1 MATGNASG
9 KERSDSVVGDRA
21 RSPARDTSL
30 QVLSTA
36 TPSSYQQTK
45 SKSLSGRGRPPFEC
59 IALVLQGGGA
69 LGAYQAGVYQ
79 ALAEADL
86 HPDLVAGISI
96 GAINSAIIA
105 GNPPEYRVQR
115 LRSFWEKI
123 SEPPLGMPT
132 VPVELKL
139 NEFMHRLVNET
150 RAMGILLFGAP
161 NFFVPRLPSPV
172 LVPYAPPDSLSF
184 YDLAPVRETL
194 AQIVDFDLINNGPM
208 RLCVGTVNVRSGN
221 FLYFDTTTRKIG
233 LDHILAS
240 AALPPGFPAVEIGG
254 EYYWDGGLLSNTPLD
269 WVLESSDRRDTLTFQ
284 VDLWNAKGNLPRDLI
299 EAELRGKEI
308 RYSSR
313 TRLSTDRFCKAQ
325 RLRRAMRELL
335 DDLPPDLR
343 HAPRAEALAA
353 EADDKVY
360 NIIHLIYHARNYE
373 GSSKDYEF
381 SRRTMEEHWA
391 AGYDD
396 TVRTLRNPEVLQRPT
411 HPDGVFTFDVAR
423 DGRF

>member
-1 MATGNASG
+1 MATGNALEKRG
-9 KERSDSVVGDRA
+9 ADSVA
-21 RSPARDTSL
+21 TEALSPARDASL
-30 QVLSTA
+30 RAPSAAV
-36 TPSSYQQTK
+36 PSSWQQTEF
-45 SKSLSGRGRPPFEC
+45 KSLSGRGRPPFER

-79 ALAEADL
+79 ALSEANL

-105 GNPPEYRVQR
+105 GNPPERRVQR
-115 LRSFWEKI
+115 LRRFWEQV
-123 SEPPLGMPT
+123 SQPLLGVPT
-132 VPVELKL
+132 TPVKM
-139 NEFMHRLVNET
+139 NEFMHRLLNET
-150 RAMGILLFGAP
+150 RAMGTLLFGAP

-172 LVPYAPPDSLSF
+172 LVPNASPDSLSF
-184 YDLAPVRETL
+184 YDLSPVRATL
-194 AQIVDFDLINNGPM
+194 AQIVDFNLINNGPM
-208 RLCVGTVNVRSGN
+208 RLSVGAVNVRSGN
-221 FLYFDTTTRKIG
+221 FLYFDTTTHRIG
-233 LDHILAS
+233 LDCILAS

-284 VDLWNAKGNLPRDLI
+284 VDLWNAKGKPPRDLI
-299 EAELRGKEI
+299 EADLRRKEI

-325 RLRRAMRELL
+325 RLRRAMRALI
-335 DDLPPDLR
+335 DDLPVELR
-343 HAPRAEALAA
+343 HSRHAEMLAT

-381 SRRTMEEHWA
+381 SRLTMEEHWA

-396 TVRTLRNPEVLQRPT
+396 TARTLRHPEVLQRPT
-411 HPDGVFTFDVAR
+411 HPDGVFVFDVAR
-423 DGRF
+423 DGRL